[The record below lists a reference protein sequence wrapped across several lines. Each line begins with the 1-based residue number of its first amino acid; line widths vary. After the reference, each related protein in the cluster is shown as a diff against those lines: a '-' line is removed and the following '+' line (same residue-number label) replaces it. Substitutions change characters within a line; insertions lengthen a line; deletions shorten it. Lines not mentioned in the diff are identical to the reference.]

1 MNAPLTEKEFC
12 NAINTIQKY
21 WDSMR
26 TIENTIGLVFSEG
39 ILMDIMDG
47 YVDTLCAVMKDEL
60 AKDAPYEDMPWIMYF
75 CWEEDFGRSYCPG
88 DIVIDGEEFP
98 LTTAKELYKLLIKLY
113 WEGEEN

>member
-12 NAINTIQKY
+12 DAINTIQKY

-47 YVDTLCAVMKDEL
+47 YVNTLCAVM
-60 AKDAPYEDMPWIMYF
+60 KDAPYEDMPWIMYF
-75 CWEEDFGRSYCPG
+75 CWEKDFGREYYEG
-88 DIVIDGEEFP
+88 DITIDGEEFP
-98 LTTAKELYKLLIKLY
+98 LTTSEELYDLLIKLY
-113 WEGEEN
+113 WEDEN

>member
-47 YVDTLCAVMKDEL
+47 YVNTLCAVMKDEP
-60 AKDAPYEDMPWIMYF
+60 AEGAPFEDMPWIMYF
-75 CWEEDFGRSYCPG
+75 CWEKDFGREYHDG
-88 DIVIDGEEFP
+88 DVTIDEEEFP
-98 LTTAKELYKLLIKLY
+98 LETAEDLYDLLIKLY
-113 WEGEEN
+113 WTKED